1 MSIIAS
7 NSCIH
12 IDWYN
17 SDIRSDNKVHVS
29 NQKIKIPFLMNENS
43 FDAKLSKTLLQKIK
57 L

>member
-1 MSIIAS
+1 MEYEYY
-7 NSCIH
+7 CFKFLH
-12 IDWYN
+12 TT
-17 SDIRSDNKVHVS
+17 RSDNKVHVS